1 MTDFSGH
8 VARTADWMFLFLQ
21 LVLQFVLLAMIIFGL
36 TEWWGMSWVITVL
49 LPVALFIVVFVV
61 SYRLI
66 RGKWPNFLATVFGS
80 LAGYTAVF
88 LVLPWILVFPIIY
101 RFVEGEW
108 PVTYL
113 CLMAVLLVVN
123 PVQEFLHKKTRT
135 ASLVG

>member
-1 MTDFSGH
+1 MIDFSGH
-8 VARTADWMFLFLQ
+8 VARIADWMFLFLQ
-21 LVLQFVLLAMIIFGL
+21 LVLQFVLLAMTIIGL
-36 TEWWGMSWVITVL
+36 TEWWGLSWVITVL
-49 LPVALFIVVFVV
+49 VPVALFIVVFVV

-135 ASLVG
+135 ASPVG

>member
-1 MTDFSGH
+1 MTDISSH
-8 VARTADWMFLFLQ
+8 VARIADWMFLVLQ
-21 LVLQFVLLAMIIFGL
+21 LVVQVVLLAMTIIGL
-36 TEWWGMSWVITVL
+36 TKWWGISYVPVI

-66 RGKWPNFLATVFGS
+66 RGKWPGFLVTVFGS

-88 LVLPWILVFPIIY
+88 LVFPWILAFPILY

-113 CLMAVLLVVN
+113 CLMAVLLVVS
-123 PVQEFLHKKTRT
+123 PVQEFLFKKNRK
-135 ASLVG
+135 ASSFY